1 MVLLRVVHARTS
13 STKRITG
20 SRLGSGVL
28 NSLSSRLDACSGV
41 AFCPVS
47 SCGYREKTLVKIHSS
62 RRLSEVSLNKKKLF
76 SSETGVLRRVGSK
89 TVRNLVFTSRDYK
102 VDWPQKG

>member
-1 MVLLRVVHARTS
+1 MVLLRVVYTRTS

-41 AFCPVS
+41 AFCSVS
-47 SCGYREKTLVKIHSS
+47 SCGYIGKKTLVKIHSS

-76 SSETGVLRRVGSK
+76 SSETVVSRRVGSK
-89 TVRNLVFTSRDYK
+89 TVRNLVLPAEIIK
-102 VDWPQKG
+102 

>member
-1 MVLLRVVHARTS
+1 M
-13 STKRITG
+13 
-20 SRLGSGVL
+20 
-28 NSLSSRLDACSGV
+28 
-41 AFCPVS
+41 
-47 SCGYREKTLVKIHSS
+47 LVKIHSS

-102 VDWPQKG
+102 VDWPQ